1 MGVKVKGI
9 RQAQQNL
16 NRLVGDIQGRKAV
29 RAMTSALIIIGSEA
43 AAITPRATSTLVN
56 SQFREL
62 STHGSRI
69 IGRIGY
75 TAAYALFVHEASGKL
90 KGRPRAKRNGVA
102 QGNYWDPSGEPKF
115 LEKGAERAMDAAD
128 AVIKREMS
136 L

>member
-9 RQAQQNL
+9 EQAKQNL
-16 NRLVGDIQGRKAV
+16 NRLIGDIQGRKAV
-29 RAMTSALIIIGSEA
+29 RAMTSALIMIGSEA

-56 SQFREL
+56 SQFREI

-69 IGRIGY
+69 IGRVGY

-90 KGRPRAKRNGVA
+90 KGRPRAKVNGVSR
-102 QGNYWDPSGEPKF
+102 GNYWDPSGEPKF
-115 LEKGAERAMDAAD
+115 LEKGAESVRDAVD